1 MKTYQEFLKS
11 IENINLDEILMV
23 TPAAPKTVK
32 KNTSVKKITKP
43 DPSDPD
49 YVVKQRAYLK
59 AKDRQEAVDYERI
72 RSGAE
77 AASERAA
84 AVKKAKLQRQQSD
97 ADAARTAFRTKGVP
111 FSDAKGSGHIR
122 NGVKHYDS

>member
-23 TPAAPKTVK
+23 TPAVPKTTK
-32 KNTSVKKITKP
+32 KNTSAKKITKP

-49 YVVKQRAYLK
+49 YVVKQREYLK
-59 AKDRQEAVDYERI
+59 QRQEAVDYERL

-77 AASERAA
+77 EASRTYA
-84 AVKKAKLQRQQSD
+84 AVKKANLQRQQSD

>member
-23 TPAAPKTVK
+23 TPAVPKTTK
-32 KNTSVKKITKP
+32 KNTSAKKITKP

-49 YVVKQRAYLK
+49 YVVKQREYLK
-59 AKDRQEAVDYERI
+59 QRQEAVDYERL

-77 AASERAA
+77 AASERSA
-84 AVKKAKLQRQQSD
+84 AVKKANLQRQQSD

>member
-23 TPAAPKTVK
+23 TPAVPKTTK
-32 KNTSVKKITKP
+32 KNTSAKKITKP
-43 DPSDPD
+43 DQSDPD
-49 YVVKQRAYLK
+49 YVVKQREYLK
-59 AKDRQEAVDYERI
+59 QRQEAVDYERL

-77 AASERAA
+77 AASERSA
-84 AVKKAKLQRQQSD
+84 AVKKANLQRQQSD

>member
-23 TPAAPKTVK
+23 TPAVPKTTK
-32 KNTSVKKITKP
+32 KNTSAKKITKP

-49 YVVKQRAYLK
+49 YVVKQREYLK
-59 AKDRQEAVDYERI
+59 QRQEAVDYERL

-77 AASERAA
+77 AASERSAA
-84 AVKKAKLQRQQSD
+84 YKKAKLQRQQSD
-97 ADAARTAFRTKGVP
+97 AESARTAFRTKGVP

>member
-23 TPAAPKTVK
+23 TPAVPKTTK
-32 KNTSVKKITKP
+32 KNTSAKKITKP
-43 DPSDPD
+43 DTSDPD
-49 YVVKQRAYLK
+49 YVVKQREYLK
-59 AKDRQEAVDYERI
+59 QRQEAVDYERL

-77 AASERAA
+77 AASERSA
-84 AVKKAKLQRQQSD
+84 AVKKANLQRQQSD